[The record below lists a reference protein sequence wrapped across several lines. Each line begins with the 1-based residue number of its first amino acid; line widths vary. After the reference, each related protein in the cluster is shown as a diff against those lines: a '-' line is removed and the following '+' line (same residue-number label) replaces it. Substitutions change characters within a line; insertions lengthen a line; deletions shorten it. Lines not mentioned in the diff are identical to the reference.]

1 MKSMSFTNL
10 TVMLTTLIAASS
22 NSTVLAAD
30 PPVDPPVVQVLATDP
45 TALEGAST
53 GAFTFIRNR
62 GTNADLSVNYLLKG
76 TASNGVDYVLLPGA
90 ATIPAG
96 YLAADILVQPIVD
109 PMNHGNKTV
118 MLNLQTNLAYQL
130 GERRSATVTIVDDI
144 YNNLPPVVTLVRP
157 TNGTV
162 FSAPANI
169 NLEAEASDQ
178 DDEVQSVSFYANDR
192 FLGRDEHSPFSLV
205 WSNAPAGEYTLF
217 ARAVDPFGKSTLSG
231 PVHIRVVQT
240 NLPPRVSIV
249 TPANGSVFG
258 LPANVNVL
266 VEAADPDD
274 AVTQVKIYGDEHL
287 LGTFTSGPYSLTWSN
302 VPPGQHVI
310 VARAIDAVGL
320 SAYAVA
326 HFSVSNAPPIVR
338 LTAPANRANFPVLAN
353 IALEAEASDPD
364 DAVVRV
370 SFWANERLL
379 GVVTNTPYSL
389 IWSNAPPGIF
399 ALTARATDQFGLRG
413 YSRPVLISVSGPAD

>member
-1 MKSMSFTNL
+1 MKSMSFTNI
-10 TVMLTTLIAASS
+10 TVLLTTLLVAGKI
-22 NSTVLAAD
+22 STVLAAD
-30 PPVDPPVVQVLATDP
+30 PPPEPPVVQILATDP

-53 GAFTFIRNR
+53 GSFTLIRNQ
-62 GTNADLSVNYLLKG
+62 GTNVDLLVNYLIKG

-96 YLAADILVQPIVD
+96 YLAADVLVQPIVD

-118 MLNLQTNLAYQL
+118 VLNLQTNLAYRL

-144 YNNLPPVVTLVRP
+144 YNNLPPTVSLVNP

-162 FSAPANI
+162 FPAPAI
-169 NLEAEASDQ
+169 ITLEAEASDP
-178 DDEVQSVSFYANDR
+178 DDSVQSVSFYANDR

-217 ARAVDPFGKSTLSG
+217 ARAVDPFGRSTLSS
-231 PVHIRVVQT
+231 PVHVKVEQT
-240 NLPPRVSIV
+240 NKPPVINIV
-249 TPANGSVFG
+249 TPTNGSAFG
-258 LPANVNVL
+258 LPANVDIL
-266 VEAADPDD
+266 AEASDVDD

-302 VPPGQHVI
+302 VPPGRHVI
-310 VARAIDAVGL
+310 VARATDAVGL
-320 SAYAVA
+320 SAYAVT
-326 HFSVSNAPPIVR
+326 HISVSNAPPIVR
-338 LTAPANRANFPVLAN
+338 LTAPVEGANFPALAN
-353 IALEAEASDPD
+353 ITLAAEASDPD

-399 ALTARATDQFGLRG
+399 KLTARATDQFGLRA
-413 YSRPVLISVSGPAD
+413 YSKPVLISVSGPLN